1 MTTTTTRTTRTT
13 AAASDPAPATAYP
26 LVDTEWGEDPLL
38 GVPRELRE
46 RLGSMDQDTAGGCG

>member
-1 MTTTTTRTTRTT
+1 MTTTTTATAAK
-13 AAASDPAPATAYP
+13 AAASEPAPTTAYP

-46 RLGSMDQDTAGGCG
+46 RIGSMDQDTAGGCG